1 MALIVAQPEYGLPT
15 MTASAAESF
24 AQVLAGYEQQG
35 ASMLIAFGHEMN
47 GNWYAWGQQPSAY
60 IKAFQTLSD
69 AIAKV
74 WVQPYP
80 SMP

>member
-1 MALIVAQPEYGLPT
+1 MVVAKPDYGLSA
-15 MTASAAESF
+15 MTSLSSASL
-24 AQVLAGYEQQG
+24 AQVLAGYEKQG

-69 AIAKV
+69 AVAKV
-74 WVQPYP
+74 WVQPQP
-80 SMP
+80 